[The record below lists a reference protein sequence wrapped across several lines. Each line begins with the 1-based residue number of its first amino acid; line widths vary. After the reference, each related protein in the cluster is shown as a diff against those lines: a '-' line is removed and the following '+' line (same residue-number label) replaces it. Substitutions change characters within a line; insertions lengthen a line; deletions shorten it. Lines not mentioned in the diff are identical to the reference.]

1 MSVAF
6 STVPDI
12 ARFTLSRALPG
23 RRPVP
28 RVAASVTFRRKDS
41 GDAEVCARHHR
52 TSRCDRG
59 SSARSCSWFE
69 CRGLHRQ
76 RWQCKEFF
84 GPVPRTADV
93 VGRDHNGA
101 GAASP
106 PVGAGHAADD
116 ALRTDGI
123 EHDEIVGVGVSSTG
137 IVISVPSE
145 ELLDSASTGAER
157 ALDSILLSRPELR
170 SAGALRYQVDT
181 LKVTPTATPSG
192 SEAQLYA
199 YGPNTGCSIAGST
212 YTDFL
217 GVRFW
222 FWLTAGHCSSFAPV
236 KSSFDPGPY
245 PWESGSA
252 TGASDSG
259 LFAIG
264 TGTAPAPRAR
274 VLNDSGTLKN
284 IAAQSDRPQ
293 FDVPGT
299 SYVCG
304 VGRTTATGCGTLI
317 SIQVGPINGVYFL
330 REAARSPA
338 CAGGD
343 SGGAYFGR
351 YLDGTVALMGII
363 HGTSTGRCWYSD
375 LALALNDRTTT
386 LYRF

>member
-1 MSVAF
+1 M
-6 STVPDI
+6 
-12 ARFTLSRALPG
+12 
-23 RRPVP
+23 
-28 RVAASVTFRRKDS
+28 
-41 GDAEVCARHHR
+41 
-52 TSRCDRG
+52 
-59 SSARSCSWFE
+59 
-69 CRGLHRQ
+69 
-76 RWQCKEFF
+76 
-84 GPVPRTADV
+84 
-93 VGRDHNGA
+93 
-101 GAASP
+101 
-106 PVGAGHAADD
+106 
-116 ALRTDGI
+116 
-123 EHDEIVGVGVSSTG
+123 
-137 IVISVPSE
+137 
-145 ELLDSASTGAER
+145 
-157 ALDSILLSRPELR
+157 
-170 SAGALRYQVDT
+170 
-181 LKVTPTATPSG
+181 TPTATPSG